1 MKTRNLLYTACLA
14 AAFGTYACQQ
24 HTQTAAKPTDWN
36 DYNVGTILFEDKSTR
51 IGRFGHLSPHHSR
64 CRIVHQGTGTYCIS
78 YSLQFSGR

>member
-36 DYNVGTILFEDKSTR
+36 DYNVGTILFEDKAPESAGSD
-51 IGRFGHLSPHHSR
+51 I
-64 CRIVHQGTGTYCIS
+64 
-78 YSLQFSGR
+78 